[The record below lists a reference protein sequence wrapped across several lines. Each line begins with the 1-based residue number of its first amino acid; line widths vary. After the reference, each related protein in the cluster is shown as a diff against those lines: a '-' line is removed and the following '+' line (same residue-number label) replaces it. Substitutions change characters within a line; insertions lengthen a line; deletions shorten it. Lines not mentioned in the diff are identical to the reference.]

1 MDETGVLFVCM
12 NEVGQVQPFETA
24 VRSWI
29 SSRGTSWEG
38 NGAFPSYWHGLVIDV
53 VTKPSNINSS
63 AQQRGLLP

>member
-12 NEVGQVQPFETA
+12 NEVGQFQPFETA

-38 NGAFPSYWHGLVIDV
+38 NGAYQRPS
-53 VTKPSNINSS
+53 
-63 AQQRGLLP
+63 